1 MQRDQ
6 RHHTS
11 EPRLWIS
18 HHTKTRRKK
27 TRTRK
32 EPSPLTMLLSS
43 RPICGPWY
51 RLRFAGD
58 SRQRERAAVSISRAE
73 RRSRPGAVPGI
84 PAHAHNQLF
93 RLCTRA
99 VAPVAYRV
107 PYRAGTALCFR
118 SLICPLRHNPE
129 ISRTAQRSS
138 TRVAE
143 LLLLASRRA
152 PFGNLVKA
160 TVRSW
165 HACLVRTQEAAKHL
179 PHMKFA
185 RQDGMMF
192 QLHR

>member
-1 MQRDQ
+1 MDKSPYKNKKKKKRELGK
-6 RHHTS
+6 S
-11 EPRLWIS
+11 RLLL
-18 HHTKTRRKK
+18 RCCLVAG
-27 TRTRK
+27 
-32 EPSPLTMLLSS
+32 PSAALG
-43 RPICGPWY
+43 IVY
-51 RLRFAGD
+51 D

-73 RRSRPGAVPGI
+73 RRTRPGAVPGI

-107 PYRAGTALCFR
+107 PYRAGSALCFR
-118 SLICPLRHNPE
+118 SLICPLRYNPE

-192 QLHR
+192 QLHRREKLSLES